1 MSDDPASKEA
11 FRWELNRIDILDRL
25 KNCAII
31 SPMTARDAAN
41 EIEVLRASLAARELG
56 ADKLLAECRDEIQR
70 LRQLIATLQD
80 DGA

>member
-1 MSDDPASKEA
+1 MS
-11 FRWELNRIDILDRL
+11 NGIDILDRL

-41 EIEVLRASLAARELG
+41 EIEILRASLAARDLG

-70 LRQLIATLQD
+70 LRQLVASLQD